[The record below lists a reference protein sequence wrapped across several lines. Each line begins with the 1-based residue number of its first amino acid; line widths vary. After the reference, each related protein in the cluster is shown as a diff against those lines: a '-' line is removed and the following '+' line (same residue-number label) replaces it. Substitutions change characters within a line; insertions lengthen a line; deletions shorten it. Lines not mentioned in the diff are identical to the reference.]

1 LEANLENTTKKP
13 AGGLYAMFTIV
24 PPRYDLVNTLITWN
38 MDKRWRKLAARAC
51 LTSDT
56 KSVLDLCC
64 GTGDLAIKIA
74 EMAEKTVEIS
84 GLDFSQP
91 MLDIAE
97 QKASQTVGENRI
109 KFYQG
114 NAAKLPFADGY
125 FNILGI
131 SFAFRNLTY
140 KNPNAQKHVSEIV
153 RVLKPGGRCVI
164 AESSQPGNRLIRG
177 FYHFYMRHYVT
188 VMGSLVS
195 GNKPAY
201 RYLGDSAS
209 RYYSP
214 RELIELLTLNGFRE
228 VSYRPL
234 FFGASGIYVAIK

>member
-1 LEANLENTTKKP
+1 
-13 AGGLYAMFTIV
+13 MFTDV

-56 KSVLDLCC
+56 IRVLDLCC
-64 GTGDLAIKIA
+64 GTGDLAINIA
-74 EMAEKTVEIS
+74 EMAGKMVEIS

-91 MLDIAE
+91 MLEIAA
-97 QKASQTVGENRI
+97 QKAKETVGENRI

-114 NAAKLPFADGY
+114 NAAQLPFTDGY
-125 FNILGI
+125 FDSLGL

-153 RVLKPGGRCVI
+153 RVLKPGGRCII
-164 AESSQPGNRLIRG
+164 AESSQPGNGMIRG
-177 FYHFYMRHYVT
+177 FYHSYMRHYVT
-188 VMGSLVS
+188 TMGSLVS
-195 GNKPAY
+195 GNKSAY
-201 RYLGDSAS
+201 RYLGESAS
-209 RYYSP
+209 KYYSP
-214 RELIELLTLNGFRE
+214 REMKELLIGNGFTE
-228 VSYRPL
+228 ISYRPL

>member
-1 LEANLENTTKKP
+1 
-13 AGGLYAMFTIV
+13 MFTDV

-56 KSVLDLCC
+56 NRVLDLCC
-64 GTGDLAIKIA
+64 GTGDLAINIA

-91 MLDIAE
+91 MLEIAE
-97 QKASQTVGENRI
+97 QKASQTVGKKRV
-109 KFYQG
+109 KFCQG
-114 NAAKLPFADGY
+114 NVAQLPFADNC
-125 FNILGI
+125 FDSLGI

-140 KNPNAQKHVSEIV
+140 KNPNAQKHISEIV
-153 RVLKPGGRCVI
+153 RVLRPGGRCVI
-164 AESSQPGNRLIRG
+164 AESSQPGNGLIRM

-188 VMGSLVS
+188 TMGSLVS
-195 GNKPAY
+195 GNKSAY
-201 RYLGDSAS
+201 RYLGESAS

-214 RELIELLTLNGFRE
+214 WEMKELLTENGFRE
-228 VSYRPL
+228 VNYRPL
-234 FFGASGIYVAIK
+234 FFGASGIYMAIK